1 MKKSH
6 AISIFGSTKELV
18 EALGMTRQ
26 AVHLWSDVL
35 TQKQAD
41 QVVGA
46 AVRLNAEYK
55 RKSKALQDRLKVKYK
70 EDLK

>member
-35 TQKQAD
+35 TQKQ
-41 QVVGA
+41 GA
-46 AVRLNAEYK
+46 AVRLN
-55 RKSKALQDRLKVKYK
+55 VKYK
-70 EDLK
+70 VEGNES

>member
-1 MKKSH
+1 MKKLQ
-6 AISIFGSTKELV
+6 AISIFGSTKKLV

-46 AVRLNAEYK
+46 AVRL
-55 RKSKALQDRLKVKYK
+55 KVKYK
-70 EDLK
+70 VKGNES